1 MFLLLFCKCYNE
13 THGRIWE
20 TAKGKSLNQI
30 CNNNQILPAKC
41 VWLSRLIVLL
51 LLPWHEKPHRNRPG
65 LQKLLSLVS
74 FMQGSKLHSHTQIWE
89 KWAGATWTY
98 SSFYS
103 SATGAQDDLGASTFP
118 LERWKWLSLQCWGA
132 LGTPSPSDS
141 QPSST
146 ARITTMGFRFA
157 VLSHLQPDSKP
168 DLAHDKLKAHLP
180 S

>member
-103 SATGAQDDLGASTFP
+103 SAHRSTGWFRCLHLPTGMMEMAQSAVLRCSGNTFP
-118 LERWKWLSLQCWGA
+118 LRL
-132 LGTPSPSDS
+132 
-141 QPSST
+141 T
-146 ARITTMGFRFA
+146 AQQ
-157 VLSHLQPDSKP
+157 HC
-168 DLAHDKLKAHLP
+168 
-180 S
+180 